1 MRIRR
6 AFIDAPGSRVPVGG
20 RNRNNTDSI
29 GSVTVCER
37 GADMRRRPALER
49 RVESRAGRAQ
59 RRARGARRKRD
70 FQRSV
75 QGAGDRG
82 RAARILFERRRIL
95 MDEWASYLLLGG
107 EAERQ

>member
-1 MRIRR
+1 M
-6 AFIDAPGSRVPVGG
+6 
-20 RNRNNTDSI
+20 
-29 GSVTVCER
+29 CER

-82 RAARILFERRRIL
+82 RAARILFERRRVL
-95 MDEWASYLLLGG
+95 MEQWAEFLANGNR
-107 EAERQ
+107 ER